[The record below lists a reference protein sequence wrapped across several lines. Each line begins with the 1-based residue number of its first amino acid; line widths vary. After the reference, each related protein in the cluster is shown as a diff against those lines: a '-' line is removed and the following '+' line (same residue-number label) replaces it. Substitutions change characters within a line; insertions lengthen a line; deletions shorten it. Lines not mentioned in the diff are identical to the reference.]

1 MTETLIFLA
10 ILGVLLLQ
18 LLGRFLERMRVSE
31 AVPEQRSGD
40 EQLDRQPVPDNSSE
54 MPVLAKPYPPGLPQ
68 VAVQQPAVSELP
80 RAQNLQRPSTEVAK
94 ELRRQASL
102 RAGFVPRDRAEL
114 RRAIVLVDLLG
125 PPRWL
130 DYPGKQHNQ

>member
-1 MTETLIFLA
+1 
-10 ILGVLLLQ
+10 
-18 LLGRFLERMRVSE
+18 MRVSE

-114 RRAIVLVDLLG
+114 RRAIVLVDLDDELVRSLG
-125 PPRWL
+125 KNDHAALKRAL
-130 DYPGKQHNQ
+130 KGVSDL